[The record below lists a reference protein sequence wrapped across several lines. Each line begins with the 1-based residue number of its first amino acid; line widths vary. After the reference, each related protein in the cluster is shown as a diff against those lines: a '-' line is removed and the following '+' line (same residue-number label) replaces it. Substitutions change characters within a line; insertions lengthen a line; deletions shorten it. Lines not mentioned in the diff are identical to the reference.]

1 MVPMIEPPD
10 QYASFMWVKISAQ
23 SSADLFHDTLVSK
36 PQDLS
41 MFNPLQVMNESECF
55 NKLVDPVPETYIG
68 LEPDGLYKECRQ
80 VIRKLKQNL
89 HVLMMPYFRPSGRE
103 ISKLFSIFIE

>member
-10 QYASFMWVKISAQ
+10 QYASFVWVEISAQ
-23 SSADLFHDTLVSK
+23 SSVDLFHGWRLSI
-36 PQDLS
+36 PQYLS
-41 MFNPLQVMNESECF
+41 IFNPLQVMNESECF

-80 VIRKLKQNL
+80 VNRKSMQ
-89 HVLMMPYFRPSGRE
+89 
-103 ISKLFSIFIE
+103 